1 MNRTALALSLVL
13 TMFFSA
19 VAATGNAEV
28 ASAASPVWVEVARG
42 SGGIGLNGP
51 AENGTDLFSVSH
63 TEWRILWTVVP
74 VESGLPVG
82 NGSDFR
88 FIVRPEIG
96 RSANIADVSGKV
108 FSEPETGVIAIFAN
122 SGFKYSFN
130 RTYCVETHV
139 SGYTYYEL
147 IVEENVNSPFLDIVP
162 PVITVF
168 SPKNTTYDVKKNVSL
183 LFTVDKPPSGLWYKL
198 DDQDEVGI
206 LSNIS
211 ISGISEGAHNLTVYA
226 RDDVGNISSEVIYF
240 SLEEPFTTTLFA
252 IAIVVTAI
260 LFVGGLA
267 YYLKKRKD

>member
-1 MNRTALALSLVL
+1 MNRTVVALSLALALL
-13 TMFFSA
+13 FAA
-19 VAATGNAEV
+19 VVATGNAGV

-63 TEWRILWTVVP
+63 IEWRILWSVVP

-96 RSANIADVSGKV
+96 RSGNIADVSGKV
-108 FSEPETGVIAIFAN
+108 FSEPETGVIVIFAHN
-122 SGFKYSFN
+122 GFKYSFN
-130 RTYCVETHV
+130 RTFCVETHV
-139 SGYTYYEL
+139 SGYTSYEL
-147 IVEENVNSPFLDIVP
+147 TVEENVNSPFLDIVP

-168 SPKNTTYDVKKNVSL
+168 SPQNTTYDVKKNVSL
-183 LFTVDKPPSGLWYKL
+183 LFTVDKPPSGLWYML
-198 DDQDEVGI
+198 DNDDEVGI

-211 ISGISEGAHNLTVYA
+211 ISGISAGAHNLTVYA

-240 SLEEPFTTTLFA
+240 SLEEPFTTTLFE
-252 IAIVVTAI
+252 IAIVIIVI
-260 LFVGGLA
+260 LFLGVLA
-267 YYLKKRKD
+267 YYLKKRKG

>member
-1 MNRTALALSLVL
+1 MNRTVVALSLAL
-13 TMFFSA
+13 TLLVAA

-51 AENGTDLFSVSH
+51 AENGTDLFFVSH
-63 TEWRILWTVVP
+63 SEWRILWSVVP
-74 VESGLPVG
+74 VESGLPDG

-96 RSANIADVSGKV
+96 RSDNIADVSGKV
-108 FSEPETGVIAIFAN
+108 FSEPETGVIAIFAH
-122 SGFKYSFN
+122 SGFKYSLN
-130 RTYCVETHV
+130 RTFCIETHV
-139 SGYTYYEL
+139 SGYTSYEL
-147 IVEENVNSPFLDIVP
+147 IVEENINSPFLDVVP

-168 SPKNTTYDVKKNVSL
+168 SPQNKTYDVKKNVSL

-198 DDQDEVGI
+198 DNDDKVGI

-211 ISGISEGAHNLTVYA
+211 ISGISEGAHNLTVYV
-226 RDDVGNISSEVIYF
+226 RDEVGNISSEIIYF
-240 SLEEPFTTTLFA
+240 SLEEPFTTTLFE

-260 LFVGGLA
+260 LFVGIIA
-267 YYLKKRKD
+267 YYLKKRKG